1 MKRILIGSLI
11 LAAASLSAQTPE
23 PVPIEPTHPKI
34 PQVST
39 ARFSGYRSPS
49 AFSPI
54 FSYGRYGIDGD
65 FTSALIFGLAYSPNR
80 RINPELE
87 FSGGLV
93 LGRRG
98 VYGEFVY
105 QPLLYGRNSF
115 MYPGLG
121 GRAYT
126 VPSYR
131 LEMGFLGVGSVYYLA
146 EGSVRPYVGAGLNV
160 YSWQTQ
166 SSIVGTLSPE
176 ARAGLE
182 ITMANGVWG
191 FAEARHSVGMPS
203 MFSRQASRFDGL
215 TSFGFGFAFAPRF

>member
-1 MKRILIGSLI
+1 MKRILTAATLLFATH
-11 LAAASLSAQTPE
+11 LAAQTPD
-23 PVPIEPTHPKI
+23 PVPVEPRAPTI
-34 PQVST
+34 PQVSLS
-39 ARFSGYRSPS
+39 RFSGYRSPS

-80 RINPELE
+80 RFNPELE

-105 QPLLYGRNSF
+105 QPLLYSRSSF
-115 MYPGLG
+115 MNPGYG

-126 VPSYR
+126 IPSYR
-131 LEMGFLGVGSVYYLA
+131 LEMGFLGVGSVFYLA
-146 EGSVRPYVGAGLNV
+146 QGDVRPYVGAGLHV
-160 YSWQTQ
+160 YSWQSQ

-182 ITMANGVWG
+182 ITMSNGVWG
-191 FAEARHSVGMPS
+191 FAEARHSIGMPN
-203 MFSRQASRFDGL
+203 MFSGQASRFDGM